1 MLHWR
6 NGREKTI
13 NARHIAADTALHC
26 TCFAAELAA
35 ALPAPEPESYG
46 SAGAYVP
53 AVQTSAGGWNTAGRQ
68 AGDAVSDDLGAG
80 S

>member
-1 MLHWR
+1 
-6 NGREKTI
+6 
-13 NARHIAADTALHC
+13 
-26 TCFAAELAA
+26 
-35 ALPAPEPESYG
+35 LPAPEPESYG